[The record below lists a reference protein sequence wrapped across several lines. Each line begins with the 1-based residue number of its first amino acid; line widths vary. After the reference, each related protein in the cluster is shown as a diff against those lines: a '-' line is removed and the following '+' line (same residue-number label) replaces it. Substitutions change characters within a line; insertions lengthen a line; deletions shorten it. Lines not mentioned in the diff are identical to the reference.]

1 MNNGHAHQW
10 MRLAARQ
17 NSGAGG
23 LPFLRAVGFALVWF
37 ANVICHADPVCVS
50 NETELRQALND
61 AAVSANQIDE
71 IRLMQGTYFS
81 GGQTFSYSTAQ
92 PHNLSISGGWYLDH
106 DPCDFQH
113 PQAGTTVLDGQNATA
128 VLSIINT
135 GNAPGTSL
143 SISNLTLRNGA
154 TSSNGE
160 SAALAMFGALEQD
173 LRMQNVIVLSCHNTR
188 QPPLNIFTNVVTL
201 NSFAN
206 VYVINNVIGDS
217 SSNYANLAIFAA
229 YPTQTVYM
237 HNNVLSLSGA
247 GFGALLD
254 SAGGTAFRLVNNA
267 IVGGIDF
274 NSRTSSDPIRI
285 WLYSNLG
292 SWGYSSIVTAPI
304 VQADVGNGPGI
315 DPRFIGPLDFHPAAG
330 SPLVNRGLNAPFG
343 GSSSVD
349 LDGNA
354 RISLGIIDVGA
365 YESTRERIFVNGF
378 E

>member
-1 MNNGHAHQW
+1 MSSDHAHRW
-10 MRLAARQ
+10 LRRATRP
-17 NSGAGG
+17 NSGVSR
-23 LPFLRAVGFALVWF
+23 LPSLRILGFVLIWF
-37 ANVICHADPVCVS
+37 ANGICHADPVCVS
-50 NETELRQALND
+50 NETELRQALID
-61 AAVSANQIDE
+61 AAVSANFIDE
-71 IRLMQGTYFS
+71 IRLMQGTYFT
-81 GGQTFSYSTAQ
+81 GGQMFSYNTAQ

-113 PQAGTTVLDGQNATA
+113 PQAGTTILDGQNVTA
-128 VLSIINT
+128 VLSISNT
-135 GNAPGTSL
+135 GDAPGTEL

-154 TSSNGE
+154 TSTNGE
-160 SAALAMFGALEQD
+160 SAAVALFGALEQD
-173 LRMQNVIVLSCHNTR
+173 LRMQNVIVLSSHNMR
-188 QPPLNIFTNVVTL
+188 QPPLSIFTNVVTL

-206 VYVINNVIGDS
+206 VYFINNVIGDS
-217 SSNYANLAIFAA
+217 SSNYANLAVFAE

-237 HNNVLSLSGA
+237 HNNSLSLNGS

-274 NSRTSSDPIRI
+274 NSRNSSDPIHI

-304 VQADVGNGPGI
+304 VQADVGNDPGI
-315 DPRFIGPLDFHPAAG
+315 DPRFIGALDFRPAAG

-343 GSSSVD
+343 GSSSYD
-349 LDGNA
+349 LDGNP
-354 RISLGIIDVGA
+354 RVGLGIIDVGA
-365 YESTRERIFVNGF
+365 YESTRERIFATGF